1 MPKAPEIF
9 LYRMDNPQKSS
20 LLHLSDLSIAIVDD
34 DPMICEM
41 VSSFFTEKGR
51 FAHVL
56 TFQDAKSAFGP
67 LARRHVDVALIDLYL
82 QGDSG
87 LHCIRRLAKSRN
99 ASLIIAYTSSE
110 ESKMIERA
118 LQEGAHGYLLKSEK
132 LPFVLDRIQRAM
144 AGEPALSAAVTRTLI
159 GRVQS
164 QGPNRARLEK
174 LTAQENRVLALTAD
188 GLACKAVA
196 EKLGLSINTVYLYN
210 KRILKKLDVET
221 RLAAVQIFREA
232 QSATSEG

>member
-1 MPKAPEIF
+1 
-9 LYRMDNPQKSS
+9 MDTPTKSP
-20 LLHLSDLSIAIVDD
+20 LLHPGDLSIAIVDD
-34 DPMICEM
+34 DPMVCEM
-41 VSSFFTEKGR
+41 IGGFFGEKAR
-51 FAHVL
+51 FSHVL
-56 TFQDAKSAFGP
+56 AFQDAKSAFGP

-110 ESKMIERA
+110 EPKMIERA

-132 LPFVLDRIQRAM
+132 LPFVLDRILRAM
-144 AGEPALSAAVTRTLI
+144 AGEPALSAAITRTLI

-164 QGPNRARLEK
+164 QGPNRARLDK
-174 LTAQENRVLALTAD
+174 LTSQENRVLALTAD

-196 EKLGLSINTVYLYN
+196 EKLGLSVNTVYLYN
-210 KRILKKLDVET
+210 KRMMKKLGVAT
-221 RLAAVQIFREA
+221 RLAAVQLFREA
-232 QSATSEG
+232 QAAATEA